1 MRVWGFTS
9 FSIDERFVWVFG
21 LQLLN
26 LFYGFLVLCV
36 IVRRFLLSHY
46 QKRHIEKER
55 RREDDW
61 QRVVQGRVSFD
72 VVRMARIQHEPM
84 YLFIYSRSV
93 HSLFTILLHCLLID
107 NKLFFISRGVIA
119 LRVATTWIRLWGF
132 YFIIKKFSSC
142 FRFNFIFLLSKNAF
156 SFVGEFVSRVM
167 LDLIIWGK
175 FWWFF
180 FRLDL
185 KICALVNFIYFCLF
199 LMLSK
204 QW

>member
-1 MRVWGFTS
+1 MCDCSTLPFES
-9 FSIDERFVWVFG
+9 LPEA
-21 LQLLN
+21 
-26 LFYGFLVLCV
+26 
-36 IVRRFLLSHY
+36 SHR
-46 QKRHIEKER
+46 KGKKKR
-55 RREDDW
+55 RRLT
-61 QRVVQGRVSFD
+61 
-72 VVRMARIQHEPM
+72 A
-84 YLFIYSRSV
+84 SRSRPSFIWCCQDGAYPTWTDVPV
-93 HSLFTILLHCLLID
+93 HLFSFRSFSLFTILLHCLLID

-180 FRLDL
+180 FSIRFKNLRFGEFYL
-185 KICALVNFIYFCLF
+185 LLLISNVIKTMIILTIPTKTNPGL
-199 LMLSK
+199 
-204 QW
+204 